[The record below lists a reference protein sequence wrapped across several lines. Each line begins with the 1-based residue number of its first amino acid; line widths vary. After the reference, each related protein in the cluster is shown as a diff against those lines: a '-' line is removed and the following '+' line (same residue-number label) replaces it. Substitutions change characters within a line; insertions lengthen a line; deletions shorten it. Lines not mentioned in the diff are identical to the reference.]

1 MPLPPDLSKPLFAL
15 FPDAADAVIRGE
27 RIPCGSTK
35 IRDCDFRDEISK
47 REYSVSGMC
56 QACQDEIFQ
65 SDEYGYEEEAEWED
79 DWNNPAS
86 RWHY

>member
-1 MPLPPDLSKPLFAL
+1 MPLPPDLSKPVFSL

-27 RIPCGSTK
+27 CIPCGSKK
-35 IRDCDFRDEISK
+35 IRDCDFRDDISK

-56 QACQDEIFQ
+56 QSCQDEVFQ
-65 SDEYGYEEEAEWED
+65 PDSEDEEGEDWQD
-79 DWNNPAS
+79 DWNSPAS